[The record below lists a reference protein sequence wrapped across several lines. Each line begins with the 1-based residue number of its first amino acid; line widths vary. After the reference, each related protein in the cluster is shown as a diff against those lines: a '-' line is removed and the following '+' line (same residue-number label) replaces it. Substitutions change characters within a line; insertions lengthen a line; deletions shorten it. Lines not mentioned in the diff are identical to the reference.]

1 MFAGE
6 HVIQIR
12 ESKSCVGVCESRA
25 HAVLNQSSGGSFPS
39 YAISV
44 AFALWNFLLHA
55 AKKNNNAATARVIWL
70 CACVRYWP
78 GCGLVYVCP
87 LL

>member
-1 MFAGE
+1 M
-6 HVIQIR
+6 QIR
-12 ESKSCVGVCESRA
+12 ESTSRVGVCESRA
-25 HAVLNQSSGGSFPS
+25 HAVFKQSSGGSFPS

-55 AKKNNNAATARVIWL
+55 VKKSNNAATARVIWL